1 MDDRDRLAEAVD
13 LLAEMGLALQVASQA
28 NRQGGWGEGSPFQ
41 ARVDELLARWVDFA
55 GGNLPEVGR

>member
-1 MDDRDRLAEAVD
+1 MNERLAEAIE

-28 NRQGGWGEGSPFQ
+28 NRAGGWGEGSPFQ
-41 ARVDELLARWVDFA
+41 EKIDELLAKYVNFA